1 MSWTSESLPASG
13 FCRWAPAAAVR
24 PTSPPCLTACLPHSL
39 CLRSQ
44 QVVTFVHE
52 RLEKGVAPTEICSEL
67 LNACLAHDPREARG
81 IGCDNMT
88 AAIILIDDEAR
99 KRGAAAAEAASTPTP
114 TLTEKSP
121 TKHMA

>member
-1 MSWTSESLPASG
+1 MCPSA
-13 FCRWAPAAAVR
+13 
-24 PTSPPCLTACLPHSL
+24 L
-39 CLRSQ
+39 CSQ

-67 LNACLAHDPREARG
+67 LNTCLAQDPREARG

-99 KRGAAAAEAASTPTP
+99 NRGAAAAAADDLPTSAP
-114 TLTEKSP
+114 AEELPDKAP
-121 TKHMA
+121 